1 MATPLDFLASLRAH
15 QEALAAPLRA
25 QIAGPFHH
33 LSLTNQ
39 TMPTALSVRPFEMY
53 YQNQDNHRPETNH
66 HQQETNHVEQS
77 PSQESRNNYSD
88 DNDSGSFA
96 PDISDRLQIDITT
109 EDSSDVCRDEDATA
123 NVSADQEDQDDEE
136 TSSGAYENF
145 GKFAEALSNLE
156 QRRVTDFHFPIHQRP
171 QQVTTPLQNQ
181 VPQESLDETTR
192 FSETVSSSIIL
203 L

>member
-33 LSLTNQ
+33 LSITNQ
-39 TMPTALSVRPFEMY
+39 TLPSSLSVRPFEMY
-53 YQNQDNHRPETNH
+53 YQNQDNHKPESNH
-66 HQQETNHVEQS
+66 REQS
-77 PSQESRNNYSD
+77 SPSRESHNNFSD

-123 NVSADQEDQDDEE
+123 NVSAEDQDEEE

-145 GKFAEALSNLE
+145 GKFAEALSSLE
-156 QRRVTDFHFPIHQRP
+156 QRRVADFHFPLHQRP
-171 QQVTTPLQNQ
+171 QQVATPLQNQ
-181 VPQESLDETTR
+181 VQQESLDENTG
-192 FSETVSSSIIL
+192 FSETVSNKD
-203 L
+203 